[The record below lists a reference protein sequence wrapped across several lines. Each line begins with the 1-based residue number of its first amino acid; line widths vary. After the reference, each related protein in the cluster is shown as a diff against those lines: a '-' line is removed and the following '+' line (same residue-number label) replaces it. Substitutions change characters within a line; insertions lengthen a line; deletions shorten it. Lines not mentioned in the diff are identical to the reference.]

1 MAWLAATQPEPR
13 RAGPAPERRPGI
25 REAGDHRQ
33 RIRERWRPPG
43 VTPGADGKEPSIPI
57 SALLLALAAAVVHA
71 TWNLLLADAR
81 DTYSASAVAVV
92 TGVVIFAPV
101 AALTWHLHASALPY
115 VVASSTLEG
124 IYLVL
129 LATGYSLAAMSFVYP
144 IARGSAPVLVLVI
157 SVAVLGAAVSLI
169 AAGGVVLVAV
179 GIVMVRGMRT
189 AGELRDLALA
199 LAVGLCIAGYTLVDS
214 HGIRHGAPVSYLEL
228 VFAGTAAG
236 YLAGAWRA
244 RGARALR
251 AAINPSSLLAG
262 IGYFGSYALVVAALK
277 LAPAASVAA
286 VRETSVLMAAVYLA
300 VRGREQVTFERL
312 AGSASVLAGIV
323 LISLG

>member
-1 MAWLAATQPEPR
+1 M
-13 RAGPAPERRPGI
+13 
-25 REAGDHRQ
+25 
-33 RIRERWRPPG
+33 
-43 VTPGADGKEPSIPI
+43 
-57 SALLLALAAAVVHA
+57 LALAAAVVHA

-81 DTYSASAVAVV
+81 DTYSATAVAVV
-92 TGVVIFAPV
+92 TGVVLFAPV
-101 AALTWHLHASALPY
+101 AALTWHLHAQAVPY
-115 VVASSTLEG
+115 IVASSTLEG
-124 IYLVL
+124 VYLVL

-157 SVAVLGAAVSLI
+157 SVVVLGAAVSLI
-169 AAGGVVLVAV
+169 AAIGVLLVALGIVLV
-179 GIVMVRGMRT
+179 RGLRT
-189 AGELRDLALA
+189 AGELRDLLLA
-199 LAVGLCIAGYTLVDS
+199 LAVGLCIAGYTLIDS
-214 HGIRHGAPVSYLEL
+214 RGIRYGSPVSYLEL
-228 VFAGTAAG
+228 VFAGTATG

-244 RGARALR
+244 RGWAALR
-251 AAINPSSLLAG
+251 AAVTPSSLVAG

-300 VRGREQVTFERL
+300 VRGRERVTVERL